1 MTLEERVFQV
11 REQIAK
17 AAQKSGRSEKDIQL
31 MAVTKTRTVQEIDR
45 ALTCGISL
53 IGENKAQ
60 ELCAKYSGL
69 AGKCR
74 IHFIGHL
81 QTNKISRI
89 FDKVDLI
96 ESLDSVHLADAL
108 EHYAAMRQKTMD
120 VLVQVN
126 TGAEEA
132 KGGFLFEELNEFL
145 GTIPM
150 YPHLRVRGLMAVA
163 PKDSN
168 ERMRTIRLFDKMFRF
183 YIDNQKKKVDNM
195 CMEYL
200 SMGMSQDFDLAVEHG
215 ANLVRIGTGI
225 FEPRN
230 V

>member
-1 MTLEERVFQV
+1 MTLEERIFQV

-31 MAVTKTRTVQEIDR
+31 MAVTKTRSVEEIDR
-45 ALTCGISL
+45 ALACGISL

-60 ELCAKYSGL
+60 ELCEKYPEL
-69 AGKCR
+69 AGKCC

-81 QTNKISRI
+81 QTNKISHI
-89 FDKVDLI
+89 YDKVDMI
-96 ESLDSVHLADAL
+96 ESLDSVHLAEAL
-108 EHYAAMRQKTMD
+108 ERYGAQHQTIKD

-126 TGAEEA
+126 TGAEES

-150 YPHLRVRGLMAVA
+150 YPHLWVRGLMAVA

-168 ERMRTIRLFDKMFRF
+168 ERMRTIRLFDKMFQF
-183 YIDNQKKKVDNM
+183 YIDNREKKADNM
-195 CMEYL
+195 CMDYL

-225 FEPRN
+225 FGPRN